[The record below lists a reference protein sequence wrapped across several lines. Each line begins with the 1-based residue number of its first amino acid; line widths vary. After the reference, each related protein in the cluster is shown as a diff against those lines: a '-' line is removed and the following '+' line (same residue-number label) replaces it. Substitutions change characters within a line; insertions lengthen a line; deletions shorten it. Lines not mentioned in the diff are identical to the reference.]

1 MIGFIALSSAD
12 VVATR
17 RKESIGAEHSH
28 DAGAFG
34 APSCLRGFRTFLMSG
49 DDTKTLVGMIHPGFP
64 HADDVLRIQPLLR
77 ADLGE
82 EQRLSGKVF

>member
-1 MIGFIALSSAD
+1 MSTDIEI
-12 VVATR
+12 
-17 RKESIGAEHSH
+17 
-28 DAGAFG
+28 
-34 APSCLRGFRTFLMSG
+34 MSG

>member
-1 MIGFIALSSAD
+1 M
-12 VVATR
+12 TR
-17 RKESIGAEHSH
+17 
-28 DAGAFG
+28 
-34 APSCLRGFRTFLMSG
+34 
-49 DDTKTLVGMIHPGFP
+49 KTLVGMIHPGFP